1 MITRHPDLALGVM
14 FDRWLNAVTPATVCQ
29 CKTCGRPLSRGQ
41 MMVDHVTGGTLLC
54 NRKPCECVGT
64 VVRKSSVAN
73 LGNRHRVVGRFGGVP
88 YCSNIFLLCS

>member
-1 MITRHPDLALGVM
+1 
-14 FDRWLNAVTPATVCQ
+14 
-29 CKTCGRPLSRGQ
+29 
-41 MMVDHVTGGTLLC
+41 MVDHVTGGTLLC

-88 YCSNIFLLCS
+88 YCSNIFLLCSWHAFKKRRYLWLGAF